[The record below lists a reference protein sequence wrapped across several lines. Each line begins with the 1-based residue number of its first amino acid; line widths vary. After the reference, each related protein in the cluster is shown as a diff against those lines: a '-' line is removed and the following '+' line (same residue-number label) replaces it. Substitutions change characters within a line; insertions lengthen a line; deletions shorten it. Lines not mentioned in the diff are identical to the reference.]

1 MPEEQEILQVKYQS
15 AVFGKMEWIELNTW
29 AKALLIKINAI
40 TGWIV
45 PEETVDILV
54 DQFRKKL
61 SESYKKCNPNEV
73 EYAFRNYGT
82 AVKDWGKQMNLSLID
97 EVMTPY
103 LNRRYELSR
112 LEEQKVK
119 PILEIENKED
129 MSKEAMQDWF
139 NVTAEK
145 IRSGEMQLDFVP
157 PMLYEFMDDNGNI
170 NATKEQKYGYLQKA
184 VEYRLG
190 KLREEVEKQDTPN
203 NRWRLSNFLRM
214 RDGGEFEGDEVTRL
228 KTLAKKM
235 ILFDIVL
242 KNDNV

>member
-1 MPEEQEILQVKYQS
+1 MQ
-15 AVFGKMEWIELNTW
+15 WNNLNTW
-29 AKALLIKINAI
+29 AQALLIKINAI

-45 PEETVDILV
+45 PEDTLEILV

-61 SESYKKCNPNEV
+61 SESYKNCNPDEV

-97 EVMTPY
+97 EVMIPY
-103 LNRRYELSR
+103 LNRRYELSY
-112 LEEQKVK
+112 LEERQVK

-145 IRSGEMQLDFVP
+145 IKSGEMKLEFVP
-157 PMLYEFMDDNGNI
+157 PMLYEFLDDNGNI
-170 NATKEQKYGYLQKA
+170 SATKEEKYEYLQKA

-190 KLREEVEKQDTPN
+190 KLREEVELVDSPN
-203 NRWRLSNFLRM
+203 NRWRLSSFVKM
-214 RDGGEFEGDEVTRL
+214 REDGKFEGDEVTKL

-235 ILFDIVL
+235 ILFDMVL
-242 KNDNV
+242 KK